1 MYLGVPQSKELVSFK
16 LSCIEDPVLLKS
28 LNGKQG
34 AQTKFDAQKLANDFF
49 KTKEKVCMV
58 RVQPNTFKF

>member
-1 MYLGVPQSKELVSFK
+1 MVSFK

-28 LNGKQG
+28 LSGKQG